1 VQSAR
6 LQREKLER
14 LCRYV
19 SRPPVASERLAL
31 TASGQVRYTLK
42 TPYRDGTTHIVLEP
56 LDLMARLAAL
66 VPKPRMHLTRYHG
79 VFAPHSQYRSAVTP
93 AQRGRGAATPP
104 VSGADA
110 VKPSPP
116 RHVAMSWARRL
127 KRVFGVEIEGCVRCG
142 GELKIIAS
150 IEEPQ
155 LIAKILSHLERA
167 APEQYQ
173 SELPLGARGPPI
185 QSMLL

>member
-1 VQSAR
+1 MSCPGIWFNWCLAGRRSRGGVLPNPIPKQRQSPA
-6 LQREKLER
+6 
-14 LCRYV
+14 
-19 SRPPVASERLAL
+19 
-31 TASGQVRYTLK
+31 G
-42 TPYRDGTTHIVLEP
+42 
-56 LDLMARLAAL
+56 
-66 VPKPRMHLTRYHG
+66 LTRYHG

-173 SELPLGARGPPI
+173 SELPLGARGPPL
-185 QSMLL
+185 QPSLL